1 MIAIGDALMS
11 RGWMMNLQT
20 EPESLLLML
29 SAQHDSEVVDRYA
42 AELGEVTAAVQ
53 QGRLGRKQNDEAY
66 GIY

>member
-1 MIAIGDALMS
+1 MMA

-29 SAQHDSEVVDRYA
+29 SAQHDATVVDRYA
-42 AELGEVTAAVQ
+42 TELAEVVAAVAA
-53 QGRLGRKQNDEAY
+53 GRMARRQNDEAY